1 MQMPQGINMVVPRSL
16 LMISLLVSG
25 AISTAGAA
33 ENMHFSG
40 TLIAPPPCTINNN
53 QMVDVDF
60 GQRVGVKKVDG
71 KNYLQ
76 TVDYQITC
84 EPGTGGLVLG
94 LTVTGIPSAFDE
106 AALKTNKSDLGI
118 RLLQAGQPFTLN
130 KRIAIDAAN
139 PPLLQAVPVK
149 KPGVE
154 LSAGAFEVLAT
165 LLADY
170 Q

>member
-1 MQMPQGINMVVPRSL
+1 MKRSRLAL
-16 LMISLLVSG
+16 LLLPFIGGMI
-25 AISTAGAA
+25 AQATAA
-33 ENMHFSG
+33 ENMRFSG
-40 TLIAPPPCTINNN
+40 TLIAPPPCTINNG

-76 TVDYQITC
+76 EVKYEIKC
-84 EPGTGGLVLG
+84 EDGISGLVLG
-94 LTVTGIPSAFDE
+94 LTVIGTPAGFDD
-106 AALKTNKSDLGI
+106 AALKTDITDLGI
-118 RLLQAGQPFTLN
+118 RILRDGQPFKLN
-130 KRIAIDAAN
+130 QRIAIDAEN
-139 PPLLQAVPVK
+139 LPVLQAVPVK

-154 LSAGAFEVLAT
+154 LNTGAFVALAT